1 MTVIKRI
8 KANFIEESGKA
19 SNQQIQFVLALDG
32 KGKIVPGKEM
42 YGKLVEAVDN
52 AGAMETY
59 FFSAKLSGKEKELIV
74 DYGSALQ
81 DEETAEGKKETA
93 TRPMGIRWAKLTIVQ
108 SLAKDG
114 VLTLQGLEGT
124 RSNFKIVKI
133 EDF

>member
-1 MTVIKRI
+1 MTVAVKRI

-19 SNQQIQFVLALDG
+19 SNQQIQLVMELDS
-32 KGKIVPGKEM
+32 KGKITAGKEM

-74 DYGSALQ
+74 DYGSALE
-81 DEETAEGKKETA
+81 EETSKETA
-93 TRPMGIRWAKLTIVQ
+93 TKPMGIRWAKLTIVQ
-108 SLAKDG
+108 NLAKDG
-114 VLTLQGLEGT
+114 VLTLQGGEGD